1 MKRGRRRNQPCR
13 HLISD
18 SSLQNCEETDF
29 CGVSPSSA
37 AVCANQCASL
47 LLFLVS
53 SRSGDNK
60 ATEMCI
66 APARLFGRQN
76 FILEGELVYK
86 GEGRNKYQLLET
98 FREGVLKAT

>member
-1 MKRGRRRNQPCR
+1 MCKPF
-13 HLISD
+13 I
-18 SSLQNCEETDF
+18 
-29 CGVSPSSA
+29 CGGL
-37 AVCANQCASL
+37 CKQCASL

-53 SRSGDNK
+53 SRSGDSK

-86 GEGRNKYQLLET
+86 GEGRNKYQLPET

>member
-1 MKRGRRRNQPCR
+1 M
-13 HLISD
+13 ISD

-29 CGVSPSSA
+29 CCVSPPSA

-47 LLFLVS
+47 PLSLGS
-53 SRSGDNK
+53 SRSGDSK

-66 APARLFGRQN
+66 APARLFGSQN